1 MTSSL
6 RCNLCSTPLEHVAV
20 DLGMSPLVSSYIR
33 PDETQQPERFYPLR
47 VFVCRSCLLVQLPPA
62 QTPEELFSDYP
73 YFSSYSSSWLRHA
86 KGYVDSMMARFHYGS
101 DSQVIEIASNDGYLL
116 QYFKALNVP
125 VRGIEPAANVAKVAQ
140 ASGIPTTVAF
150 FGAETARRVARDT
163 GQADLIVG
171 NNVLAHVPDLNDFVG
186 GLKLLLKPGGVI
198 TMEFPHVLRLMES
211 NQFDTI
217 FHEHFSYL
225 SLLTVRALFV
235 KHQLAIFDC
244 EELGTHGGSLRIFA
258 CHNENMAHS
267 VAPGVARVLAEE
279 TRAGLDDADSYSSL
293 GEKARLVKQRLL
305 TFLIQAKTEGRSVV
319 GYGAPGKGSV
329 LLNYCGI
336 RTDFLDY
343 TVDRSP
349 HKQGLLMPGVHV
361 PIEHPD
367 RIRETRPDYV
377 LILPWNLRDEI
388 VEQMTFIKD
397 WGGRFIVPIPT
408 VEVVP

>member
-1 MTSSL
+1 MTSL
-6 RCNLCSTPLEHVAV
+6 RCNVCSTPLEQVAV
-20 DLGMSPLVSSYIR
+20 DLGMSPLVSSYVR
-33 PDETQQPERFYPLR
+33 PDETQQSERFYPLR
-47 VFVCRSCLLVQLPPA
+47 VFVCHSCLLVQLPPV

-86 KGYVDSMMARFHYGS
+86 KGYVDRMMARFRYRS
-101 DSQVIEIASNDGYLL
+101 DSQVVEIASNDGYLL
-116 QYFKALNVP
+116 QYFKELNVP
-125 VRGIEPAANVAKVAQ
+125 VLGVEPAANVAKVAQ
-140 ASGIPTTVAF
+140 ASGIPTTIAF
-150 FGAETARRVARDT
+150 FGVETARRIAQNQ
-163 GQADLIVG
+163 GLADLIVG

-198 TMEFPHVLRLMES
+198 TMEFPHVLRLIEG

-225 SLLTVRALFV
+225 SLLTVEALFL

-244 EELGTHGGSLRIFA
+244 EELSTHGGSLRIFG
-258 CHNENMAHS
+258 CHNENGSHPVLPS
-267 VAPGVARVLAEE
+267 VSRVLAEE
-279 TRAGLDDADSYSSL
+279 TRGGLDDAASYRSL
-293 GEKARLVKQRLL
+293 GEKARLVKQHLL
-305 TFLIQAKTEGRSVV
+305 SFLIQAKAEGRSIV

-388 VEQMTFIKD
+388 VEQMNFITD

-408 VEVVP
+408 VSVIP